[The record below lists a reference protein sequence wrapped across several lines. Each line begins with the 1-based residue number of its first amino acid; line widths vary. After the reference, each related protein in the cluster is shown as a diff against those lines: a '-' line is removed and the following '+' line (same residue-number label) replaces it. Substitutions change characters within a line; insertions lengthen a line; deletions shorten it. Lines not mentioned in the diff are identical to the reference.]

1 MRTTTVFCVVAAVL
15 SVAPGVAAPPS
26 PRADSLRL
34 TLERAVEIAL
44 SPEGNVGLQIA
55 AATIEQAEAV
65 HQHARAGR
73 RPVIES
79 YVSEQNRALNLEAI
93 GIGSNNEQIAPL
105 MFPRRVGPF
114 NTFDARAVARYN
126 LVDLGGRRRQ
136 EAAVAGVSVARAQ
149 DKRTRDEIAFHVA
162 RLYVVALR
170 HKEQVATAEANV
182 ELARNLLGFAERNR
196 DAGTGIAI
204 DVTRAKSQLADEEYH
219 LASVL
224 AEQEVASLRLLHAMG
239 VALDTQV
246 ELTDSLRRESVAM
259 ASADQ
264 MTEQARASRSDITAQ
279 TERIE
284 KARLDDRAI
293 RSERL
298 PTVALFADFG
308 ALNVDAN
315 QPVATHAVG
324 FSVKFPLFDGGRRA
338 TRRAQVSSKIR
349 REELLEKQLLDEVDL
364 QVRESTRRLRLSES
378 RIRVAAEGLTL
389 AEEELAHARRRY
401 ENGVTNS
408 LEITEAQTRLRRAQ
422 GNRIEAL
429 YAYNV
434 ARIDVVEAQGDVRK
448 LLAQ

>member
-1 MRTTTVFCVVAAVL
+1 MRITTLVCVVASVL
-15 SVAPGVAAPPS
+15 SAIEGVAAPRS
-26 PRADSLRL
+26 AQTGSLRL

-44 SPEGNVGLQIA
+44 SPEGNIGLQIA
-55 AATIEQAEAV
+55 AATIEQAEAL

-93 GIGSNNEQIAPL
+93 GIGSGNEQLAPL

-114 NTFDARAVARYN
+114 NSFDARAVARYTV
-126 LVDLGGRRRQ
+126 VDLGGKRRQ
-136 EAAVAGVSVARAQ
+136 EAAVAGISVARAH
-149 DKRTRDEIAFHVA
+149 DKRTRDEIAFRVA

-170 HKEQVATAEANV
+170 HKEQVATAQANV
-182 ELARNLLGFAERNR
+182 ELARTLLGFAQRHR

-204 DVTRAKSQLADEEYH
+204 DVTRAKSQLAEEEYH
-219 LASVL
+219 LTSVRSD
-224 AEQEVASLRLLHAMG
+224 QEVAYLRLLHAMG
-239 VALDTQV
+239 MTLDTRV
-246 ELTDSLRRESVAM
+246 ELTDSLAREAVTI
-259 ASADQ
+259 ASTDQ
-264 MTEQARASRSDITAQ
+264 MTEQAHASRSDITAQ

-293 RSERL
+293 HSERL

-338 TRRAQVSSKIR
+338 TRRAEVSSKIR

-364 QVRESTRRLRLSES
+364 QVRESTRRLQLSES
-378 RIRVAAEGLTL
+378 RIGVAADGLAL

-401 ENGVTNS
+401 GNGVTNS

-448 LLAQ
+448 LLGQ